1 MRLLPGL
8 ATITLAATLPAAA
21 GADVLPAGRRTLWNP
36 GLPGGVPFRTTVCA
50 TVDASTYGNGTVDA
64 TAGIQAAIDACPE
77 GQVVQLSA
85 GNFLVNGAWP
95 ITLDRGVVLRGA
107 GASQTRLR
115 KTSAEANPVILIGVR
130 WPEEQGSVNLTADAA
145 KGATS
150 VQVANTAG
158 LTVGRLVLVDETTDD
173 SFVYWGRDPAVAP
186 GGEGRG
192 WFTRY
197 DRPVGQMLEIAAISG
212 NTVSFT
218 TPLHIAFRTARAAQ
232 LTRYTVPWGARYA
245 GVEELY
251 VRGGQDDNITVRL
264 AMYSWIRG
272 VESDWSSG
280 DSIGF
285 DTSFRCVLRDS
296 YAHDTPSPYPGGAG
310 YLLALNEYTA
320 DTLVENNIFVN
331 ANKVMVM
338 RASGG
343 GNVIGYNYFDNGYI
357 EYYPGWMET
366 GLNASHLACPHFEL
380 FEGNLA
386 FNIDGD
392 DTWGGAVYN
401 TYFRNHAT
409 GRRRSFPDVDNRRAI
424 GLMYG
429 HYYYNFVGN
438 VLGLP
443 GQTPAPYTALAIEDF
458 WPWSDD
464 PVSMWRLGYSPE
476 DWNGPADARVI
487 STVHRHANFDYV
499 SSAVQFAAGFDQALP
514 DSLYLPSKPGFFGT
528 RVWPWVN
535 PTAATKLLVLPA
547 KARYDAGQ
555 PIDTDLIFADGFE
568 QGLSSWAAAAT
579 DGGDL
584 VASAAGALSGLLGAR
599 ALIDDKNG
607 LFVTDESPSD
617 EGRYRARFYLD
628 PTGFDPGELA
638 GTVRTRVFIAF
649 DEAPQRRL
657 LAVVLR
663 RRLGMYSVM
672 ARARLDN
679 GLQMDTGFVGIAPGP
694 HLIEVDWRRASAP
707 GAADGSLQLWV
718 DGASAG
724 SVGGLANGSAGVDF
738 VRLGA
743 LSLKQAASGTLR
755 WDDFESRRRTYI
767 GPRP

>member
-1 MRLLPGL
+1 
-8 ATITLAATLPAAA
+8 
-21 GADVLPAGRRTLWNP
+21 
-36 GLPGGVPFRTTVCA
+36 
-50 TVDASTYGNGTVDA
+50 
-64 TAGIQAAIDACPE
+64 
-77 GQVVQLSA
+77 
-85 GNFLVNGAWP
+85 
-95 ITLDRGVVLRGA
+95 
-107 GASQTRLR
+107 
-115 KTSAEANPVILIGVR
+115 
-130 WPEEQGSVNLTADAA
+130 
-145 KGATS
+145 
-150 VQVANTAG
+150 
-158 LTVGRLVLVDETTDD
+158 
-173 SFVYWGRDPAVAP
+173 VAP

-197 DRPVGQMLEIAAISG
+197 DRPVGQMLEIAAIDG
-212 NTVSFT
+212 NTVRFS
-218 TPLHIAFRTARAAQ
+218 TPLHIAFRTARTAQ

-251 VRGGQDDNITVRL
+251 VRGGQDDNITVRF

-280 DSIGF
+280 DSVGF

-310 YLLALNEYTA
+310 YLLSLSEYTA
-320 DTLVENNIFVN
+320 DTLIENNIFVN

-357 EYYPGWMET
+357 ESYPGWMET
-366 GLNASHLACPHFEL
+366 GLNASHLTCPHFEL

-438 VLGLP
+438 VLGLA

-499 SSAVQFAAGFDQALP
+499 SGAVQFAAGFDTVLP

-528 RVWPWVN
+528 RAWPWVN
-535 PTAATKLLVLPA
+535 PTAATRLLVLPA

-568 QGLSSWAAAAT
+568 QGLSSWAGAAT
-579 DGGDL
+579 DAGDL
-584 VASAAGALSGLLGAR
+584 VASAAGALGGALGAH
-599 ALIDDKNG
+599 ALIDDRNS
-607 LFVTDESPSD
+607 LFVTDASPGD

-628 PTGFDPGELA
+628 PTGFDPGELTGA
-638 GTVRTRVFIAF
+638 FRTRVFIAF
-649 DEAPQRRL
+649 DEAPQRRV
-657 LAVVLR
+657 LAVVLK
-663 RRLGMYSVM
+663 RRLGLFSVM
-672 ARARLDN
+672 ARARLDD
-679 GLQMDTGFVGIAPGP
+679 GRQMDTGFVGISPGA

-707 GAADGSLQLWV
+707 GAADGSLALWV
-718 DGASAG
+718 DGAAAG
-724 SVGGLANGSAGVDF
+724 SVSGLANGAAGVDF

-743 LSLKQAASGTLR
+743 LSLKQGAFGTLR
-755 WDDFESRRRTYI
+755 WDDFESRRQSYI